1 MSFSDN
7 AKRLLG
13 RGDHLD
19 YLNMKSVRPSVPACL
34 CRGRRR
40 TVTRKRVL
48 MTLGSPALVT

>member
-7 AKRLLG
+7 AKRLLPPEN
-13 RGDHLD
+13 HLD
-19 YLNMKSVRPSVPACL
+19 YFKMKSVRPSVPACL

>member
-7 AKRLLG
+7 ANSLL
-13 RGDHLD
+13 RPGDHLD
-19 YLNMKSVRPSVPACL
+19 YFNMKSVRPSVPACL